1 MKFSQF
7 QASTVDTVWWR
18 SSPRE
23 RRDGRPVRGRIKPL
37 IRKEE
42 KFIIK
47 SNEGELTASGEVGFR
62 EEDALR
68 ERMAA
73 SEVSPV
79 IIDIAARTVQTAF
92 EAGLTG
98 LEVSCATPSADAASA
113 TWWAAESLPDFI
125 LDNPD
130 YIFLNGSIEVRM
142 GPVRMIITGAE
153 DPETGQDITL
163 DHYIDGHRIDDM
175 PLSYVIELPAEHA
188 VHEAGLV
195 VVEGDGCHDGITTET
210 DGYSDVDGTV
220 DIRVGP
226 LHVFII
232 WREDDTGI
240 EN

>member
-92 EAGLTG
+92 EGGLAG
-98 LEVSCATPSADAASA
+98 LEVSCATPIADATMSQA
-113 TWWAAESLPDFI
+113 WRNHPDFF

-142 GPVRMIITGAE
+142 GPVRMIITGTK

-175 PLSYVIELPAEHA
+175 PLSLVIEFHARHA

-195 VVEGDGCHDGITTET
+195 VVEEDGRHDGITTET